1 MYRTILVPLDGSP
14 FGEQALPLAL
24 GLARRAGA
32 EVRVVRVTVPL
43 SAMFAETR
51 PGFESTADPA
61 LRRRCQAYLDG
72 VVQRLQ
78 AEAGGQAEVT
88 SALVE
93 GGVPEALHGH
103 AVAAGA
109 DLVVMTT
116 HGRGPLARAWL
127 GSVADVLI
135 RHLRVPVLLVRPRE
149 GGPDPESR
157 PAIRHVLVPLD
168 GSPLA
173 EQILE
178 PAVALGCLTDA
189 RYTLLRVI
197 PPLLMGPYDPTYP
210 PLSGLEGLL
219 EEMQRMH
226 TQDRDD
232 AEAYLGRVAD
242 GLRVRGLKVSTQ
254 VMVHDVPAVAI
265 LEAARGRGD
274 GVVALATHGRTG
286 LPRLFLG
293 SVADKVVRG
302 SADPVL
308 VYRPAPVPQ
317 AVRTEQ
323 RLVHATV

>member
-24 GLARRAGA
+24 ALARRAGA
-32 EVRVVRVTVPL
+32 ELRVVQAAVPL
-43 SAMFAETR
+43 AAMFAEPR
-51 PGFESTADPA
+51 PGLESTADPA
-61 LRRRCQAYLDG
+61 LRRHSQAYLDG
-72 VVQRLQ
+72 VVRRLQ
-78 AEAGGQAEVT
+78 GLAGGQAEVT

-93 GGVPEALHGH
+93 GSVAEALHGH
-103 AVAAGA
+103 ALAAGA

-135 RHLRVPVLLVRPRE
+135 RRLRVPVLLVRPHE
-149 GGPDPESR
+149 GAPDA
-157 PAIRHVLVPLD
+157 PAPPAVRHVLVPLD

-173 EQILE
+173 EQVLE
-178 PAVALGCLTDA
+178 PALALGCLTDA

-197 PPLLMGPYDPTYP
+197 PPVIMAPYDPTYP

-219 EEMQRMH
+219 QQMQGMH
-226 TQDRDD
+226 TQDRQD
-232 AEAYLGRVAD
+232 AEAYLARVAED
-242 GLRVRGLKVSTQ
+242 LRIRGLRVSVQ
-254 VMVHDVPAVAI
+254 VMVHEVPAVAI
-265 LEAARGRGD
+265 LEAARGHAD

-308 VYRPAPVPQ
+308 VYRPSPVPQ
-317 AVRTEQ
+317 APRAEHQ
-323 RLVHATV
+323 LVHAAP